1 MSLLTNGKLS
11 HSFSIVYNF
20 VSDSAQLRLLSRG
33 IVLNGYHPDS
43 YPEHFDFRESWTDL

>member
-11 HSFSIVYNF
+11 YSFSIVYNF
-20 VSDSAQLRLLSRG
+20 VSGSTQLRFSSRG
-33 IVLNGYHPDS
+33 ILLNGYHPES